1 MQQVYEVHSGR
12 RAVAVREAPSA
23 QIALLDHLRSM
34 GCRDAEVMKLGI
46 DSIAWRGAVF
56 RAVPVSRAE
65 LG

>member
-1 MQQVYEVHSGR
+1 MQQTYEVHSGR
-12 RAVAVREAPSA
+12 RAVAIREAPSA

-56 RAVPVSRAE
+56 RAVPVSRDE
-65 LG
+65 SS